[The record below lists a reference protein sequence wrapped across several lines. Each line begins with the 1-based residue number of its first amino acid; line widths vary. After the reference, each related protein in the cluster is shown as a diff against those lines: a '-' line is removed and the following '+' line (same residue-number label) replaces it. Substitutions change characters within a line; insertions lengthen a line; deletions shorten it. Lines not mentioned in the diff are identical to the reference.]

1 MNIQPAK
8 FRLQYILPFLFMLVP
23 FMGRAQ
29 KPVFEMPGGAGVF
42 RIGFVH
48 NGQSYWLDQCTLS
61 HQGDT
66 LCIKNLPDGKGTVR
80 LIYRQLT
87 ESSGFIIE
95 LSAHECAERISLCWA
110 YGACSEDTV
119 CRTANGD
126 FVPEAC
132 RDNVFSTEGNAFTVY
147 YGKVMKLRTVHGI
160 TPPFPDIRLASAYCQ
175 TSPLALFNS
184 GKKTDAPVIAAMYE
198 WDTKEKI
205 YFCFYK
211 QNAKADYNY
220 FMLPALFERMQDK
233 TDK

>member
-1 MNIQPAK
+1 
-8 FRLQYILPFLFMLVP
+8 
-23 FMGRAQ
+23 
-29 KPVFEMPGGAGVF
+29 
-42 RIGFVH
+42 
-48 NGQSYWLDQCTLS
+48 
-61 HQGDT
+61 
-66 LCIKNLPDGKGTVR
+66 
-80 LIYRQLT
+80 
-87 ESSGFIIE
+87 
-95 LSAHECAERISLCWA
+95 
-110 YGACSEDTV
+110 
-119 CRTANGD
+119 
-126 FVPEAC
+126 
-132 RDNVFSTEGNAFTVY
+132 
-147 YGKVMKLRTVHGI
+147 MKLRTVHGI